1 MALWNKNNFRLIS
14 QGITGGRVWW
24 YEDTGLASA
33 VVHTAGFFQNAGD
46 MGADTGDF
54 IFVQARGSSSAGTNN
69 STVLG
74 TAMAATQDTG
84 SSQGITGPSTL
95 IGDTG

>member
-1 MALWNKNNFRLIS
+1 MAKWDKNNFRLIA

-24 YEDTGLASA
+24 YEDTGLYSN
-33 VVHTAGFFQNAGD
+33 VVDTAGFFQKAGD

-54 IFVQARGSSSAGTNN
+54 IYVQARGGAAGTNSN
-69 STVLG
+69 DVYG
-74 TAMAATQDTG
+74 TAMNATQDTG
-84 SSQGITGPSTL
+84 SSQGTTGPGTL